1 MKSWKG
7 NKLALVVAILVGLP
21 VLVSACT
28 KPPVASF
35 TADKT
40 IAAVGEAIRLT
51 DNSTGEITSWSWDL
65 GDGNTSTEQNPS
77 HTYTIKGN
85 YIASLTVSN
94 KAGSNTA
101 TLGITVLEPPMAS
114 LAADKAKAAVREPIE
129 FTNTSTGDIT
139 SWSWDFGDGNTST
152 EENPSHSY
160 AKQGDYTASLT
171 VSSEVGSD
179 TDTSDIIVVGP
190 PSASFS
196 TSETKT
202 KPGSS
207 IQFTDESTGDVDS
220 WSWDFGDGNTS
231 TKENPSHTYAE
242 KGDYTVSL
250 TVSNMAGSDTDTLAI
265 VVLEPPKAN
274 FSASE
279 TKAKVNSSIQFTD
292 ESTGDIDSWSWD
304 FGDGDT
310 STEENP
316 SHTYRDGG
324 TYTVSLKVSNAVSS
338 DTREEKDYITI
349 SSFII
354 SRMVMCSDVTGINV
368 YTPQPDATFHV
379 GDSAWLYFEV
389 TGFEQRKTNGEYE
402 VWIQWQGHKI
412 YDPDGNLI
420 WDESDTLSEGRETLT
435 EMWVS
440 PVWAFWWPMGVA
452 ERTDP
457 LGEYRMEVKMVDK
470 STGETATESVTFIL
484 E

>member
-1 MKSWKG
+1 MKHWKG
-7 NKLALVVAILVGLP
+7 ITSALVVAVILVGLP

-94 KAGSNTA
+94 QAGSDTA
-101 TLGITVLEPPMAS
+101 SLAINILEPPVAS
-114 LAADKAKAAVREPIE
+114 FTSDKTKAAVGEAIE
-129 FTNTSTGDIT
+129 FTNTSTGEIT
-139 SWSWDFGDGNTST
+139 SWSWDFGNGNTSI

-160 AKQGDYTASLT
+160 AKEGDHTASLT
-171 VSSEVGSD
+171 VSGEVGSD

-207 IQFTDESTGDVDS
+207 IQFTNESTGDIDS

-231 TKENPSHTYAE
+231 AEENPSHKYAE
-242 KGDYTVSL
+242 KGRYTVSL
-250 TVSNMAGSDTDTLAI
+250 TVFNMAGSDTDTLAI
-265 VVLEPPKAN
+265 VVLEPPNAN

-279 TKAKVNSSIQFTD
+279 TKAKVNSSIQFTN
-292 ESTGDIDSWSWD
+292 ESTGDIDSWLWD

-310 STEENP
+310 STQKNP

-324 TYTVSLKVSNAVSS
+324 TYTVSLKVSNAISS

-354 SRMVMCSDVTGINV
+354 SRMVMCSDVTDEGV

-379 GDSAWLYFEV
+379 GDSSWVYFEV
-389 TGFEQRKTNGEYE
+389 RGFELKKTNGMYE
-402 VWIQWQGHKI
+402 VWVQWEQVKF
-412 YDPDGNLI
+412 YDPDGNVMG
-420 WDESDTLSEGRETLT
+420 ELSNVSEMHET
-435 EMWVS
+435 
-440 PVWAFWWPMGVA
+440 VA
-452 ERTDP
+452 ERFDWISLWMPLGEAETTDP
-457 LGEYRMEVKMVDK
+457 LGEYRVEVKVVDK
-470 STGETATESVTFIL
+470 LSGDIATESVTFIL